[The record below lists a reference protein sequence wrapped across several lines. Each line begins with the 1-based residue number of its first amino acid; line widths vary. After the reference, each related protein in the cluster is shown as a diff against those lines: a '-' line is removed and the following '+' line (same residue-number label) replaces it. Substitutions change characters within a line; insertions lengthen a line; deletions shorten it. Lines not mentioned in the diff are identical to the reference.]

1 MFRDTKEELRRL
13 EEELLAAEREASE
26 MARADRLLEEFLAE
40 EDDYDDSFEED
51 FMQDYPAGLVAGQN
65 GYRNYS
71 NNYGR
76 SANCGQ
82 PQNYEQAPNYGQ
94 PQNYA
99 RSANYGQAPNYGRS
113 ANYAQSRNYGR
124 PQTPPPVYNTDWTD
138 GDLEEYSE
146 EVYQEPKED
155 LRGLVVLA
163 MFLLAGI
170 LGMLAFWAVRYL

>member
-13 EEELLAAEREASE
+13 EEDLLAAEREASE

-40 EDDYDDSFEED
+40 EDDYDDSEED

-71 NNYGR
+71 NNYG
-76 SANCGQ
+76 Q
-82 PQNYEQAPNYGQ
+82 PQNYGQ
-94 PQNYA
+94 NP
-99 RSANYGQAPNYGRS
+99 
-113 ANYAQSRNYGR
+113 NYGR

-138 GDLEEYSE
+138 EDLEDYSD
-146 EVYQEPKED
+146 EVYEEPKDD

-170 LGMLAFWAVRYL
+170 LGVLAFWAVRYL

>member
-40 EDDYDDSFEED
+40 EDDYDDSEED

-71 NNYGR
+71 NNYG
-76 SANCGQ
+76 Q
-82 PQNYEQAPNYGQ
+82 TPQNYGQ
-94 PQNYA
+94 NP
-99 RSANYGQAPNYGRS
+99 
-113 ANYAQSRNYGR
+113 NYGR

-138 GDLEEYSE
+138 EDLEDYSD
-146 EVYQEPKED
+146 EVYEQPKDD

-170 LGMLAFWAVRYL
+170 LGVLAFWAVRYL

>member
-40 EDDYDDSFEED
+40 EDDYDDSEED

-65 GYRNYS
+65 SYRNYS
-71 NNYGR
+71 NNYGQI
-76 SANCGQ
+76 AQ
-82 PQNYEQAPNYGQ
+82 YGQ
-94 PQNYA
+94 PQNY
-99 RSANYGQAPNYGRS
+99 GQTP
-113 ANYAQSRNYGR
+113 NYGR

-138 GDLEEYSE
+138 EDLEDYSD
-146 EVYQEPKED
+146 EVYEQPKDD

-170 LGMLAFWAVRYL
+170 LGVLAFWAVRYL

>member
-40 EDDYDDSFEED
+40 EDDYDDSEED

-71 NNYGR
+71 NNYGQTPQ
-76 SANCGQ
+76 NYGQ
-82 PQNYEQAPNYGQ
+82 PQYGQ
-94 PQNYA
+94 PQNY
-99 RSANYGQAPNYGRS
+99 GQNP
-113 ANYAQSRNYGR
+113 NYGR
-124 PQTPPPVYNTDWTD
+124 PQTQPPVYNTDWTD
-138 GDLEEYSE
+138 EDLEDYSD
-146 EVYQEPKED
+146 EVYEEPKDD

-170 LGMLAFWAVRYL
+170 LGVLAFWAVRYL

>member
-40 EDDYDDSFEED
+40 EDDYDDSEED

-71 NNYGR
+71 NNYG
-76 SANCGQ
+76 Q
-82 PQNYEQAPNYGQ
+82 TPQNYGQ
-94 PQNYA
+94 PQ
-99 RSANYGQAPNYGRS
+99 YGQ
-113 ANYAQSRNYGR
+113 

-138 GDLEEYSE
+138 EDLEDYSD
-146 EVYQEPKED
+146 EVYEEPKDD

-170 LGMLAFWAVRYL
+170 LGVLAFWAVRYL

>member
-40 EDDYDDSFEED
+40 EDGYDDSEED
-51 FMQDYPAGLVAGQN
+51 FMQDYPAGLVAGSG

-71 NNYGR
+71 NHYG
-76 SANCGQ
+76 Q
-82 PQNYEQAPNYGQ
+82 DPNYGQ
-94 PQNYA
+94 PQNY
-99 RSANYGQAPNYGRS
+99 GQP
-113 ANYAQSRNYGR
+113 RNYR
-124 PQTPPPVYNTDWTD
+124 QPQTPPPVYNTDWTD
-138 GDLEEYSE
+138 EDLEEYSQ
-146 EVYQEPKED
+146 EVYEQPRDD

-170 LGMLAFWAVRYL
+170 LGVLAFWAVRYL

>member
-40 EDDYDDSFEED
+40 EDDYDDSEED

-71 NNYGR
+71 NNYG
-76 SANCGQ
+76 Q
-82 PQNYEQAPNYGQ
+82 PQNYGQ
-94 PQNYA
+94 NP
-99 RSANYGQAPNYGRS
+99 
-113 ANYAQSRNYGR
+113 NYGR

-138 GDLEEYSE
+138 EDLEDYSD
-146 EVYQEPKED
+146 EVYEQPKDD

-170 LGMLAFWAVRYL
+170 LGVLAFWAVRYL

>member
-40 EDDYDDSFEED
+40 EDDYDDSEED

-71 NNYGR
+71 NNYG
-76 SANCGQ
+76 Q
-82 PQNYEQAPNYGQ
+82 TPQNYGQ
-94 PQNYA
+94 NP
-99 RSANYGQAPNYGRS
+99 
-113 ANYAQSRNYGR
+113 NYGR

-138 GDLEEYSE
+138 EDLEDYSD
-146 EVYQEPKED
+146 EVYEEPKDD

-170 LGMLAFWAVRYL
+170 LGVLAFWAVRYL